1 MKHRPSDEPLDPD
14 RIALSVRAS
23 VEAFLHAVHS
33 TIAPEFLERIEK
45 LAAALVLWGSKMNLT
60 AHPEDP
66 DEIAFHVIDSLMP
79 AVLARDES
87 STLEGQFAKGRKIL
101 DLGSGAGFPGLVLA
115 AAFAADFTL
124 VESRRKRASF
134 LQVAVADMRLNNVTI
149 EGSRAEE
156 IGLEGQY
163 DLVTAR
169 AFGDAA
175 DFFALAAKALKPGGL
190 AMLYANPSQRLSL
203 DLVSASGLVDHKR
216 IAYEVA
222 RRGERIG
229 RILAVWKRA

>member
-1 MKHRPSDEPLDPD
+1 
-14 RIALSVRAS
+14 
-23 VEAFLHAVHS
+23 
-33 TIAPEFLERIEK
+33 
-45 LAAALVLWGSKMNLT
+45 MNLT

-66 DEIAFHVIDSLMP
+66 EEIAFHVIDSVMP
-79 AVLARDES
+79 LILAIDKS
-87 STLEGQFAKGRKIL
+87 SILGEEFAQGRKIFAPGRVVL

-115 AAFAADFTL
+115 AASPADFTL

-134 LQVAVADMRLNNVTI
+134 LTVAVAEMGLRNVTI
-149 EGSRAEE
+149 EGRRAEQ

-175 DFFALAAKALKPGGL
+175 GWFALAARALRPGGL

-203 DLVSASGLVDHKR
+203 DLAR
-216 IAYEVA
+216 ISYNVT
-222 RRGERIG
+222 RRGEKIH
-229 RILAVWKRA
+229 RILGLWRRTVD